1 MLSHLYAQRSSALW
15 KIPERASWFA
25 KTVTTS
31 LSSLPPSYDTLSPAY
46 LGFVALYSRPEL
58 AYGVYRHAIVNEASC
73 RRLFGFIP
81 REVTG
86 AKHLACDPLPPPT
99 RVNTY
104 DADFFRG
111 AEEAL
116 RAPARSRKANER
128 LLQQLIPDPVF
139 RRQMQ
144 DFWAAHPAFQRQF
157 PGGFVH
163 FAQALHQI
171 GPEAIEDL
179 MIQVADGGQ
188 GAGDGMPGGFM
199 PMDEMLG
206 DFAEGDPEDHAANA
220 EDVDEEGEH
229 EDEEDDDDEEEEVA
243 VRRTHDLYPRSL
255 TISLIAPARTHV
267 AELGESFLGWR
278 CRRRGIF

>member
-1 MLSHLYAQRSSALW
+1 MTA
-15 KIPERASWFA
+15 
-25 KTVTTS
+25 S

-58 AYGVYRHAIVNEASC
+58 AYGVYRHAIVNEVSC

-116 RAPARSRKANER
+116 RAPARSRKASER

-139 RRQMQ
+139 RREMQ
-144 DFWAAHPAFQRQF
+144 DVWAAQPVLQRQF
-157 PGGFVH
+157 PGGFVQ
-163 FAQALHQI
+163 FAEMLHQI
-171 GPEAIEDL
+171 GPEAVEDL
-179 MIQVADGGQ
+179 MIQIAGQAQ

-199 PMDEMLG
+199 PMGEMLG
-206 DFAEGDPEDHAANA
+206 DFADGVPEVDAADA
-220 EDVDEEGEH
+220 EAVDEEGEH
-229 EDEEDDDDEEEEVA
+229 EDDDEEDDEEEEVA
-243 VRRTHDLYPRSL
+243 VSKTSIH
-255 TISLIAPARTHV
+255 THV
-267 AELGESFLGWR
+267 
-278 CRRRGIF
+278 I